1 VTGLATKSPWAISVS
16 RLRRICRCLDRSYC
30 GVRHLRSFGKLCY
43 PGPGNTGDLTEYC
56 TGTYGG
62 GSVAYSDMVDG
73 TNLATA
79 YAYVYNAVGRLIA
92 TLSISQ

>member
-1 VTGLATKSPWAISVS
+1 
-16 RLRRICRCLDRSYC
+16 
-30 GVRHLRSFGKLCY
+30 
-43 PGPGNTGDLTEYC
+43 
-56 TGTYGG
+56 
-62 GSVAYSDMVDG
+62 MVDG